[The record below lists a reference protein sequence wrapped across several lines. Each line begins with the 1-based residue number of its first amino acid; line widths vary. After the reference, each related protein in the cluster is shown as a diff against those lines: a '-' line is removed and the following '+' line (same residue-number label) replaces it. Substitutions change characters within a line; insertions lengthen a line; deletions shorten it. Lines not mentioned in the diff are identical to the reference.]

1 MANKRIDTMEIK
13 QIIKLK
19 HKGKSNRQI
28 ADLLQVNRNT
38 VNEYVSKFQRTGLTY
53 GELGNKS
60 LKEIEDLINVVTVK
74 KPGERYKILQG
85 YLPYVQGQMGHIGS
99 TLLVLWQEY
108 RLSYPDGYGYTQFK
122 KYYHQRYGSKTKISS
137 PQPHSLGEQLYADF
151 TGKKLAY
158 TDAKTGQ
165 ESKAE
170 VFLTVLGYSGYIF
183 CEATQDQKKASVFGA
198 LVRSL
203 EYYGGVPQAIIP
215 DNMKTMVNT
224 AHRYEPVLN
233 KTSRQFALH
242 YNTVILPTRPDK
254 AQDKAMVERAVQI
267 IYQHIHFELRHMQFF
282 SLKSL
287 NQQIRKQLKII
298 NAKPYHGNPEGRW
311 SLFDQVEKKDLQDLP
326 IHAFIIKHYKKA
338 KVQKI
343 AHVWLGEDEHFYSV
357 PYQHIGRK
365 VELQYSDTTLE
376 VYYKNERIAI
386 HSRCKQRYGY
396 STVPEHMSSTHRFV
410 SEWNTEK
417 FISWAEKIGSHTA
430 EFIKGMIHQRPYP
443 EQGYKAAV
451 GVLRLAR
458 VYSNERLEKACE
470 LASMYEYNSYHRVA
484 NILKKK
490 IDMDSDFKE
499 NPLPTLPQHDNIR
512 GTSYY
517 Q

>member
-1 MANKRIDTMEIK
+1 MAYTRIDTMEIK

-19 HKGKSNRQI
+19 QKGKSNRKI
-28 ADLLQVNRNT
+28 AELLRVNRNT
-38 VNEYVSKFQRTGLTY
+38 VNEYVRKFRCSGLTY
-53 GELGNKS
+53 AQLEDKS
-60 LKEIEDLINVVTVK
+60 LKDLEELIDEVRIK
-74 KPGERYKILQG
+74 KPNERYDILWA
-85 YLPYVQGQMGHIGS
+85 YLPYVNRQMAYTGS
-99 TLLVLWQEY
+99 TLLVLWHEY
-108 RLSYPDGYGYTQFK
+108 KLSYPDGYGYTQFK
-122 KYYHQRYGSKTKISS
+122 KYYHQRYSSKARVSS
-137 PQPHSLGEQLYADF
+137 PQPHSSAEQLYLDF
-151 TGKKLAY
+151 TGKKLTYA
-158 TDAKTGQ
+158 DANTG
-165 ESKAE
+165 EELKAE
-170 VFLTVLGYSGYIF
+170 VFLTVLGYSGSVY
-183 CEATQDQKKASVFGA
+183 CEATPDQKKASVFGA

-224 AHRYEPVLN
+224 AHNYEPVLN

-254 AQDKAMVERAVQI
+254 TQDKAMVERAVQI

-287 NQQIRKQLKII
+287 NEQIRKQLKII
-298 NAKPYHGNPEGRW
+298 NTKPYRGNPGGRKA
-311 SLFDQVEKKDLQDLP
+311 LFDQVEKKDLQVLP
-326 IHAFIIKHYKKA
+326 VHRFIIKNHKKA

-357 PYQHIGRK
+357 PYQHIKRQ

-386 HSRCKQRYGY
+386 HTRCKQRYGY
-396 STVPEHMSSTHRFV
+396 TTVPEHMSSTHRFV
-410 SEWNTEK
+410 SEWNTDK
-417 FISWAEKIGSHTA
+417 FITWAEKIGEHTA
-430 EFIKGMIHQRPYP
+430 GFIKGMIHQRPFP

-458 VYSNERLEKACE
+458 VYSNERLEQACV
-470 LASMYEYNSYHRVA
+470 LAAQYEHYSYRRVE
-484 NILKKK
+484 NILKRKL
-490 IDMDSDFKE
+490 DMKE
-499 NPLPTLPQHDNIR
+499 EEQEDPPNNIPPHGNIR
-512 GTSYY
+512 GPSYY

>member
-1 MANKRIDTMEIK
+1 MANRRIDTMEIK

-19 HKGKSNRQI
+19 QKGKSNRKI
-28 ADLLQVNRNT
+28 AELLQVNRNT
-38 VNEYVSKFQRTGLTY
+38 INEYVRKFHTTGLTFAQL
-53 GELGNKS
+53 EEKS
-60 LKEIEDLINVVTVK
+60 LRELEDLIDEVRDK
-74 KPGERYKILQG
+74 KPSERYEILHG
-85 YLPYVQGQMGHIGS
+85 YLAYVHRQMGHVGS

-108 RLSYPDGYGYTQFK
+108 KLSYPDGYGYTQFK
-122 KYYHQRYGSKTKISS
+122 KYYHRLYGSKPPVSS
-137 PQPHSLGEQLYADF
+137 PQPHSSGEQMFTDF
-151 TGKKLAY
+151 TGKKLVYQDAMTGEK
-158 TDAKTGQ
+158 TD
-165 ESKAE
+165 AE
-170 VFLTVLGYSGYIF
+170 VFVSVLGYSGLIY
-183 CEATQDQKKASVFGA
+183 CEATTDQKKVSVFGA
-198 LVRSL
+198 LVRTV

-215 DNMKTMVNT
+215 DNMKTIVNT

-242 YNTVILPTRPDK
+242 YNTVILPTRPGK

-287 NQQIRKQLKII
+287 NEQIRKQLKII
-298 NAKPYHGNPEGRW
+298 NAKPYHGNPGGRRA
-311 SLFDQVEKKDLQDLP
+311 LFEQIEKKDLQDLP
-326 IHAFIIKHYKKA
+326 RHPFLIKHYKKA

-343 AHVWLGEDEHFYSV
+343 AHVWLGVDEHFYSV
-357 PYQHIGRK
+357 PYQHISRI

-386 HSRCKQRYGY
+386 HTRCKQRYGY
-396 STVPEHMSSTHRFV
+396 STVPEHMSSSHRFV

-417 FISWAEKIGSHTA
+417 FISWAEKIGIHTA
-430 EFIKGMIHQRPYP
+430 GFIKGMIHQRPFP

-458 VYSNERLEKACE
+458 IYSNERLEQACT
-470 LASMYEYNSYHRVA
+470 LAAQYEHYSYHRVA

-490 IDMDSDFKE
+490 LDMDHQDDEEPPASI
-499 NPLPTLPQHDNIR
+499 PPHDNIR
-512 GTSYY
+512 GPSYY